1 MFTHWIVVANAARA
15 QVFGSD
21 VMLEELE
28 PVMSLVHPASRMK
41 NQDLITSRPGS
52 EPSAGHGVRSA
63 FDRHTEP
70 REVEVEAFARQL
82 AEHFRL
88 GRTTHAFE
96 RLILLSPPAF
106 LGHLRAELDKETA
119 ACIVASAPVDLTQVP
134 GHELADRIRRSLPE
148 TAGLPAH

>member
-41 NQDLITSRPGS
+41 NQDLITGRDGT
-52 EPSAGHGVRSA
+52 EVSAADGVRTVY
-63 FDRHTEP
+63 DRHTEP
-70 REVEVEAFARQL
+70 REVEVLAFAHQL
-82 AEHFRL
+82 AEHFRI
-88 GRTTHAFE
+88 GRTTRAYE
-96 RLILLSPPAF
+96 RLILFAPPAF
-106 LGHLRAELDKETA
+106 LGRLRAELDKETA
-119 ACIVASAPVDLTQVP
+119 ARIVAAAPVDLTQVP
-134 GHELADRIRRSLPE
+134 GHQLADRIRRSLPE